1 MKIVVNR
8 YLPFR
13 GFDALT
19 VFNVMLV
26 RRGVTVTPWLVRH
39 ETIHWLQ
46 QKELLVVGFYVLYG
60 IEFIVRYAIERS
72 LHKAYVRISFEQEA
86 YKDGNDEHYLEHR
99 RRFAWVK
106 YLFKR

>member
-8 YLPFR
+8 YLPLR

-39 ETIHWLQ
+39 ETVHWLQ
-46 QKELLVVGFYVLYG
+46 QKELLVIGFYVLYG
-60 IEFIVRYAIERS
+60 IEFIARYAIERS

-86 YKDGNDEHYLEHR
+86 YKDGDDEHYLEHR